1 MDDSGERPEKEVDA
15 SFGQGVQIGD
25 HNTQVNAFI
34 ETYIDQRGA
43 VLPGARAGIV
53 VVGDVPQQPAAFQP
67 RAELLKVLERESG
80 PRVSAV
86 FAVTGIRG
94 VGKTQVAAAYARRRI
109 ADRWRLVAWV
119 DAGDEAS
126 VLAGL
131 SQVAAAARIG
141 QAGEDARVLA
151 AGVRHWLEADGKQRL
166 VVFDNAADLDRLRPF
181 LPAGGAAQVVI
192 TSNRRSAA
200 GLGTPVPVNVFTP
213 EEALAYLAA
222 RTGLDDTAEGLEL
235 AQELGFLPLGL
246 AQAAA
251 LIARERLEYG
261 TYLERLRQLP
271 VADYLGRVEG
281 DAYPYRTAE
290 AIILSLRGVEDND
303 PSGTCA
309 ALMGLVSVLAET
321 GVSRRL
327 LHAAATAQP
336 AERESELTA
345 VTVDAALGRL
355 AEASLVSFS
364 VDGGAVSAHRLVM
377 RVVRERLTAGGRLGV
392 VAAGAVCALSAMA
405 YKMEE
410 TWRDRSWARELI
422 GHIIAVHEHASK
434 DLEDSGAEAVG
445 SLLRLRVR
453 GLFLLND
460 LGDSIGQVLA
470 TAEELTSDCARG
482 LGAGH
487 PDTLASRDYLARA
500 YLFTQRAGEAVAM
513 YQQVAVDRARV
524 LGADHRDTLASRDH
538 LAEAYAVFGRYDE
551 AVAMYQQV
559 VADRARVL
567 GVDHPDTLASRIN
580 LAETFRVAWRA
591 DEAIKLHEQTVHDY
605 ARVRGA
611 DHPDTLAARSKLA
624 IAYEVA
630 GQPGNAIRMHKQTVA
645 DYVRVLGA
653 DHPDTLAARH
663 YLAGACTHAG
673 RPDEAIALCE
683 QVVAGRAQVLGVDNP
698 QTLASRDL
706 LAEAYF
712 RARRVT
718 EAIALYERNLTDLA
732 GVLGADHP
740 EALGSRC
747 NLAEAYF
754 RAGRVTEAIATYEQA
769 VADHER
775 VLGADNPDTVIAQCN
790 LAGAYLQARRP
801 NEGITMYEQAV
812 AGFERVFGADDP
824 DTLASRGHLAVA
836 YLQARRLDEGI
847 AVYEQAVAEYE
858 RVLGADHPDTRAAR
872 KILPAPLRWR
882 LSARKHRRNQRQI

>member
-1 MDDSGERPEKEVDA
+1 MDGSGERPDKEVKV
-15 SFGQGVQIGD
+15 SFGQGVQVGD
-25 HNTQVNAFI
+25 HGRQVNTFI

-43 VLPGARAGIV
+43 ALSGARAGIV
-53 VVGDVPQQPAAFQP
+53 VVGDVPQKPAAFQP
-67 RAELLKVLERESG
+67 RAELLGVLDRESG
-80 PRVSAV
+80 PRVSVV

-109 ADRWRLVAWV
+109 TDRWRLVAWV

-131 SQVAAAARIG
+131 AQVAAAAGIG

-151 AGVRHWLEADGKQRL
+151 VGVRHWLEADGERRL
-166 VVFDNAADLDRLRPF
+166 VVFDNVADLDELRPF
-181 LPAGGAAQVVI
+181 LPAGGAAQVVV

-200 GLGTPVPVNVFTP
+200 GLGIPVPVDVFTP

-251 LIARERLEYG
+251 LIAREHLGYS

-281 DAYPYRTAE
+281 DAYPHRTAE
-290 AIILSLRGVEDND
+290 AIILSLRGVEEND

-309 ALMGLVSVLAET
+309 ALMDLVSVLAET

-336 AERESELTA
+336 AERESEFTA
-345 VTVDAALGRL
+345 VTVDASLGRL

-364 VDGGAVSAHRLVM
+364 VDGEAVSAHRLVM
-377 RVVRERLTAGGRLGV
+377 RVVRERLIAGGRLGA
-392 VAAGAVCALSAMA
+392 VAAGAVRMLSGMA
-405 YKMEE
+405 HRIEE
-410 TWRDRSWARELI
+410 TWRNRAWARELI
-422 GHIIAVHEHASK
+422 GQIAAVHEHASRH
-434 DLEDSGAEAVG
+434 LEDPSAEAVND
-445 SLLRLRVR
+445 LLRLRVR
-453 GLFLLND
+453 ALFLLND

-470 TAEELTSDCARG
+470 TAEALTSDCARG
-482 LGAGH
+482 LGADH
-487 PDTLASRDYLARA
+487 PDTLASRDHLAGA

-513 YQQVAVDRARV
+513 YQQVAAGRELV

-538 LAEAYAVFGRYDE
+538 LAGAYVAFGRHDE
-551 AVAMYQQV
+551 AIALYKQV
-559 VADRARVL
+559 IADRARVL
-567 GVDHPDTLASRIN
+567 GADHPDTLASRTN
-580 LAETFRVAWRA
+580 LAESYRDAWRA
-591 DEAIKLHEQTVHDY
+591 DEAVELHEQTVNDY

-624 IAYEVA
+624 TAYEVA

-653 DHPDTLAARH
+653 DHPDTLAALH

-673 RPDEAIALCE
+673 RLDQAIALCE
-683 QVVAGRAQVLGVDNP
+683 QVVAGRARVLGVDNP

-712 RARRVT
+712 RARKVTEAIAIYERNLTDIAEVLGADHPGTLVLRCNLADTYSQARRVT
-718 EAIALYERNLTDLA
+718 EAIALYE
-732 GVLGADHP
+732 
-740 EALGSRC
+740 
-747 NLAEAYF
+747 
-754 RAGRVTEAIATYEQA
+754 QA
-769 VADHER
+769 VADRER
-775 VLGADNPDTVIAQCN
+775 VLGADNPDTVIARCN
-790 LAGAYLQARRP
+790 LADTYLQARRLD
-801 NEGITMYEQAV
+801 EAIAMYEQAV
-812 AGFERVFGADDP
+812 TGFERVFGADHRW
-824 DTLASRGHLAVA
+824 TLASRGCLAAA

-847 AVYEQAVAEYE
+847 AMYEQAVTEYE
-858 RVLGADHPDTRAAR
+858 RVLGADHPSTRAAR

-882 LSARKHRRNQRQI
+882 LSARKNRRNQRQT